1 MSYTAEAADQV
12 VRMSLEGGEVVIRL
26 LGSGAKHL
34 AIMLFA
40 MARGEAR
47 QSGEARLMSMLK
59 SGKERKVFALK
70 DSDLEA
76 FRKDMLIQ
84 IEYFQHERL
93 IHLIVTITFAL
104 ATFITL
110 GIAVSGVTQAYI
122 LLLLLVILLAPY
134 IKHYYLLENGVQKM
148 YTYYDALVEEENRRR
163 HEAEGKSE

>member
-1 MSYTAEAADQV
+1 MKKRILAYLKYLSETKPE
-12 VRMSLEGGEVVIRL
+12 SLSQG
-26 LGSGAKHL
+26 
-34 AIMLFA
+34 
-40 MARGEAR
+40 
-47 QSGEARLMSMLK
+47 
-59 SGKERKVFALK
+59 
-70 DSDLEA
+70 DLEA
-76 FRKDMLIQ
+76 FRRDMLIQ

-148 YTYYDALVEEENRRR
+148 YTYYDALVEEENKRR
-163 HEAEGKSE
+163 HETEGRSE

>member
-1 MSYTAEAADQV
+1 MKK
-12 VRMSLEGGEVVIRL
+12 RI
-26 LGSGAKHL
+26 L
-34 AIMLFA
+34 AY
-40 MARGEAR
+40 
-47 QSGEARLMSMLK
+47 LK
-59 SGKERKVFALK
+59 YLSETKPETLSQG
-70 DSDLEA
+70 DLEA
-76 FRKDMLIQ
+76 FRRDMLIQ

-163 HEAEGKSE
+163 HASEGAGE

>member
-1 MSYTAEAADQV
+1 MKKRILAYLKYLSETAPETL
-12 VRMSLEGGEVVIRL
+12 S
-26 LGSGAKHL
+26 
-34 AIMLFA
+34 
-40 MARGEAR
+40 
-47 QSGEARLMSMLK
+47 
-59 SGKERKVFALK
+59 

-76 FRKDMLIQ
+76 FRRDMLIQ

-110 GIAVSGVTQAYI
+110 GIALSGITQAYI

-148 YTYYDALVEEENRRR
+148 YTYYDALVADENRRR
-163 HEAEGKSE
+163 HEAEGKGE

>member
-1 MSYTAEAADQV
+1 MNGKGEKVMKKRILAYLKYLSETAPAAL
-12 VRMSLEGGEVVIRL
+12 S
-26 LGSGAKHL
+26 
-34 AIMLFA
+34 
-40 MARGEAR
+40 
-47 QSGEARLMSMLK
+47 
-59 SGKERKVFALK
+59 

-76 FRKDMLIQ
+76 FRRDMLIQ

-163 HEAEGKSE
+163 HEAEGKGE